1 MPGNSD
7 VGVFGLGPMGENFAL
22 NLLSRGFS
30 VSIYNRTPERTR
42 TFLERV
48 GGAAGL
54 TGTYSLRDFVA
65 SLSRPRRIFLFVK
78 AGQPVDE
85 VIAQLGPHLE
95 PGDVLLD
102 CGNSHFRDSDRRYEE
117 LLRKGIDFVGMGV
130 SGGYEGA
137 LKGPSMMAGGS
148 IKGYGSVEG
157 VLREAAAKHRGD
169 PCVSYFGPGGSG
181 HLIKTVH
188 NGIEYAMMAAIA
200 EVYGVLRNGLGMG
213 PDEASSVFE
222 GWSSGE
228 LSSFLVEA
236 TYRVLRYREEGS
248 GEPLI
253 ERVLDVAEQKGTGI
267 WTAQLS
273 LDLGVPA
280 PSIAE
285 AVHGRF
291 VSAMRDF
298 RQRASTYACAASL
311 PRAEG
316 EVVETCR
323 WSLYLTFVAS
333 YLQGSLLLEAASKSL
348 GYGFDVA
355 EAFRV
360 WRAGCIIRSRIV
372 ERAYAALSAVQGEGR
387 TLQLMEEFQRD
398 IREHVSEWGGFVALA
413 ARLGVPA
420 PVTSSALNWYLAI
433 TSRRLTANLVQ
444 ALRDYFGRHGFQRI
458 DMPGTFSSG
467 WGRE

>member
-1 MPGNSD
+1 MSGAHD

-30 VSIYNRTPERTR
+30 VSVYNRTPERTR
-42 TFLERV
+42 AFLERA
-48 GGAAGL
+48 GGRAGL

-85 VIAQLGPHLE
+85 VIAQLVPHLE
-95 PGDVLLD
+95 QGDVLID
-102 CGNSHFRDSDRRYEE
+102 CGNSHFRDSDRRYGE
-117 LLRKGIDFVGMGV
+117 LMKGGIDFVGMGV

-148 IKGYGSVEG
+148 IRGYSSVEG

-181 HLIKTVH
+181 HLVKTVH

-200 EVYGVLRNGLGMG
+200 EVYDLLRTGLGMG
-213 PDEASSVFE
+213 HDEASSVFE
-222 GWSSGE
+222 KWSSGE

-267 WTAQLS
+267 WTSQLS

-291 VSAMRDF
+291 VSAMLDF
-298 RQRASTYACAASL
+298 RQRASKYAC
-311 PRAEG
+311 RAPAPPSEG
-316 EVVETCR
+316 DVVETCR
-323 WSLYLTFVAS
+323 WALYLTFISS
-333 YLQGSLLLEAASKSL
+333 YLQGSLLLEAASRSL

-372 ERAYAALSAVQGEGR
+372 ERAYAALSAVQGESR
-387 TLQLMEEFQRD
+387 TLQLMEEFQHD
-398 IREHVSEWGGFVALA
+398 VREHVSEWGGFVALA

-444 ALRDYFGRHGFQRI
+444 ALRDYFGRHGFQRTDI
-458 DMPGTFSSG
+458 PGTFSSD
-467 WGRE
+467 WGRR

>member
-181 HLIKTVH
+181 HLVKTVH

-200 EVYGVLRNGLGMG
+200 EVYGVLRNGLGMV

>member
-372 ERAYAALSAVQGEGR
+372 ERAYAALSAFQGESR

>member
-372 ERAYAALSAVQGEGR
+372 ERAYAALSAFQGEGR

>member
-30 VSIYNRTPERTR
+30 VSVYNRTPERTR
-42 TFLERV
+42 AFLEGA

-54 TGTYSLRDFVA
+54 TGTYSVEEFVA

-78 AGQPVDE
+78 AGKPVDE

-117 LLRKGIDFVGMGV
+117 LLRKDIDFVGMGV

-148 IKGYGSVEG
+148 VRGYGSVEG
-157 VLREAAAKHRGD
+157 VLREVAAKHHGD
-169 PCVSYFGPGGSG
+169 PCVSYFGRGGSG
-181 HLIKTVH
+181 HLVKTVH

-200 EVYGVLRNGLGMG
+200 EVYDVLRKGLGMG
-213 PDEASSVFE
+213 PDEASSIFE
-222 GWSSGE
+222 GWSRGE

-248 GEPLI
+248 GELLI
-253 ERVLDVAEQKGTGI
+253 EKVLDVAEQKGTGI
-267 WTAQLS
+267 WTVQLS

-298 RQRASTYACAASL
+298 RQRASKYACAASP

-316 EVVETCR
+316 EVVETCK

-333 YLQGSLLLEAASKSL
+333 YLQGSLLLEVASDSL

-372 ERAYAALSAVQGEGR
+372 ERAYAALSAIRSEGR
-387 TLQLMEEFQRD
+387 SLQLMEEFQHD
-398 IREHVSEWGGFVALA
+398 VREHVSEWGGFVALA

-444 ALRDYFGRHGFQRI
+444 ALRDYFGRHGFQRT
-458 DMPGTFSSG
+458 DMPGTFSSD
-467 WGRE
+467 WGRR

>member
-85 VIAQLGPHLE
+85 VIAQLVPHLE
-95 PGDVLLD
+95 QGDVLID

-148 IKGYGSVEG
+148 IRGYGSVEG

-181 HLIKTVH
+181 HLVKTVH